1 MDLDTFRRYTEWHD
15 HVNQRSYEAPADP
28 WKLVSVGPAEIE
40 HCAPGIGLYGLG
52 RVEGGDWDQDPR
64 TVADLFVYEGL
75 VQRFDEGRDWEETR
89 YVEWAREQFESG
101 ERPRYYE
108 DLNAFLDRRCE
119 YVDDLYERIAR
130 EGYRPNAE
138 AGHDNPAA
146 EDNPFEDA
154 YVHRFEPLV
163 AIGRSGALLLTEG
176 FHRVCLSAIQGID
189 EIPVQVVCRHRDW
202 QRIRDRLA
210 TTEHLPE
217 RLARHRGHP
226 DLADV
231 TEPNR

>member
-28 WKLVSVGPAEIE
+28 WKLVSIDPAEIE

-130 EGYRPNAE
+130 GTDRTPRPDTTTRRPRTTRSRTPTSTGSN
-138 AGHDNPAA
+138 
-146 EDNPFEDA
+146 
-154 YVHRFEPLV
+154 RSSQSV
-163 AIGRSGALLLTEG
+163 APVPLLLTEVPS
-176 FHRVCLSAIQGID
+176 RLS
-189 EIPVQVVCRHRDW
+189 
-202 QRIRDRLA
+202 L
-210 TTEHLPE
+210 
-217 RLARHRGHP
+217 GHP
-226 DLADV
+226 GYRRDSGAGRLPAPGLAAH
-231 TEPNR
+231 P